1 MGDAV
6 GTLDGYIDQ
15 LFTQPDMLRMGHS
28 QRREDNNLGLG
39 WIYYA
44 LGRALQAQTSVVIGS
59 YRGFVPSVIGRA
71 LIDNGEGGV
80 VHFIDPSLADAF
92 WSDADAVQQHF
103 TSLGTPNVQ
112 HHHHTTQSFVHTAQ
126 YAALDNIGLLMI
138 DGLHTASQACF
149 DYLAFLP
156 KLAPNA
162 VAMFHDSTVR
172 RLSTFYGAEKAYQH
186 SVCDLIE
193 VLREDAALD
202 VFNLPIGSGLC
213 LVRGQPS
220 DSAALAATFP
230 MPS

>member
-1 MGDAV
+1 MGDAAD
-6 GTLDGYIDQ
+6 TLDGYIDR
-15 LFTQPDMLRMGHS
+15 LFTQPDMLRMGHG

-44 LGRALQAQTSVVIGS
+44 LGRVLQPQTSVVIGS

-71 LIDNGEGGV
+71 LIDNGEAGT
-80 VHFIDPSLADAF
+80 VHFVDPSLVDAF
-92 WSDADAVQQHF
+92 WSDAEVVQQHF
-103 TSLGTPNVQ
+103 ARLGTPNVH
-112 HHHHTTQSFVHTAQ
+112 HHHHTTQSFVLTAH

-138 DGLHTASQACF
+138 DGLHTASQACY

-156 KLAPNA
+156 KLASNA
-162 VAMFHDSTVR
+162 VVMFHDSTER

-193 VLREDAALD
+193 ALRADAALE
-202 VFNLPIGSGLC
+202 VFNLPIGSGVC

-220 DSAALAATFP
+220 DTAALATTFP